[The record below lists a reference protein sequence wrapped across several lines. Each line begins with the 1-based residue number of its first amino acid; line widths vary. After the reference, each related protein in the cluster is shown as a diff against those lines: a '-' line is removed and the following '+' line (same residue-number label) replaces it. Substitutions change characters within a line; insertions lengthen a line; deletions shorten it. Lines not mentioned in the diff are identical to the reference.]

1 MKQYKKITLETGIR
15 VATSTIQGL
24 KKLCQKGKLSA
35 QKFTCLCPNG
45 NIHIWE
51 IVNDRTHVCCG
62 SAPRKKAARIGKGV
76 SKYHYQAT
84 LKQVKHV

>member
-1 MKQYKKITLETGIR
+1 MKRYKEIKLETGIKA
-15 VATSTIQGL
+15 ATSTIQGI
-24 KKLCQKGKLSA
+24 KKLCQKGKLNP
-35 QKFTCLCPNG
+35 QRFTCLCPNG

-51 IVNDRTHVCCG
+51 IVHDRTHTCCG